1 MTTFIVLA
9 VLMLAVALFVLLA
22 PLLRR
27 GHADGAGIAEDASN
41 LVILRGQVAELEAD
55 VTNGVI
61 TREHFEQART
71 ELEARV
77 LEDTRASDATGTGIA
92 PLAGAWTAAV
102 LAGVLPIAAMV
113 LYVVLG
119 NHQAFT
125 PGAGARAAAG
135 ADESEQHSPQQVA
148 DMAQKLAARLEKEPN
163 NVEGWVTL
171 AHTYY
176 ALKRFPEAV
185 AAYERA
191 EALDPNNAD
200 LLADYA
206 DALGAVTQSLD
217 GKPTQLITR
226 ALKIDPQQWKALALM
241 GTVAFNQKDF
251 KSAIDYRERLKLVVP
266 PGSEI
271 ANSIDAN
278 IAEARQVGGIA
289 APAMGAA
296 PAAAA
301 PAAAPMAKA
310 AAAPAK
316 GADAAA
322 AKGQAIAGTVT
333 LSPAL
338 AKSAGPNDTVFIFAR
353 AAQGP
358 KLPLA
363 VLRKQVK
370 DLPVTFALDDSMA
383 MQPEMKI
390 SNFPEV
396 IVGAR
401 VSKSGNAAP
410 QAGDLEGLSKPVKM
424 GASGLAIVIDTTRP

>member
-1 MTTFIVLA
+1 
-9 VLMLAVALFVLLA
+9 
-22 PLLRR
+22 
-27 GHADGAGIAEDASN
+27 
-41 LVILRGQVAELEAD
+41 
-55 VTNGVI
+55 
-61 TREHFEQART
+61 
-71 ELEARV
+71 
-77 LEDTRASDATGTGIA
+77 
-92 PLAGAWTAAV
+92 
-102 LAGVLPIAAMV
+102 
-113 LYVVLG
+113 
-119 NHQAFT
+119 
-125 PGAGARAAAG
+125 
-135 ADESEQHSPQQVA
+135 
-148 DMAQKLAARLEKEPN
+148 
-163 NVEGWVTL
+163 
-171 AHTYY
+171 
-176 ALKRFPEAV
+176 
-185 AAYERA
+185 
-191 EALDPNNAD
+191 
-200 LLADYA
+200 
-206 DALGAVTQSLD
+206 
-217 GKPTQLITR
+217 
-226 ALKIDPQQWKALALM
+226 M

-251 KSAIDYRERLKLVVP
+251 KSAIDYWERLKLVVP